1 MAIILTNRRSF
12 LIGLAAGITAPAII
26 TTPGL
31 LMPVKK
37 VVLPVIFTGSAAGRI
52 LTIKDTVNGSLK
64 IGDLISGKGIAEGT
78 RIVAQVSDSTYVLDK
93 FQYPGEWFDRFWPR
107 LQAA

>member
-1 MAIILTNRRSF
+1 MAVILTNRRSF

-37 VVLPVIFTGSAAGRI
+37 IVLPPVVFTGSAAGRI
-52 LTIKDTVNGSLK
+52 LTIKDAASLK
-64 IGDLISGKGIAEGT
+64 IGDLIFGKGIAEGT

-93 FQYPGEWFDRFWPR
+93 FQNPGEWFDRFWPR